1 MKKLFILFFA
11 LSLFA
16 ISCGKKAEQEGTHV
30 HEDGSVHADHE
41 PDTTKQETFT
51 VAGDSTATDSTEHA
65 HKHESGKEH
74 KH

>member
-11 LSLFA
+11 LSLFT

-30 HEDGSVHADHE
+30 HDDGSVHEDHAV
-41 PDTTKQETFT
+41 DTTKQEEFT
-51 VAGDSTATDSTEHA
+51 VPADSMATDSTEHA
-65 HKHESGKEH
+65 HQHEAGEDH

>member
-11 LSLFA
+11 LSLFT

-30 HEDGSVHADHE
+30 HDDGSVHEDHAV
-41 PDTTKQETFT
+41 DTTKQEEFT
-51 VAGDSTATDSTEHA
+51 VSDSTTTDSTEHSRQ
-65 HKHESGKEH
+65 HEAGEEH

>member
-11 LSLFA
+11 VSLFT

-30 HEDGSVHADHE
+30 HDDGSVHEDHTV
-41 PDTTKQETFT
+41 DTTKQEEFT
-51 VAGDSTATDSTEHA
+51 VEGDSTATDSTEHA
-65 HKHESGKEH
+65 QQHEAGEEH

>member
-11 LSLFA
+11 LSLFV

-30 HEDGSVHADHE
+30 HDDGSVHADHAT
-41 PDTTKQETFT
+41 DTTKQEAFT

-65 HKHESGKEH
+65 QQHEAGEEH

>member
-11 LSLFA
+11 MSLFV

-30 HEDGSVHADHE
+30 HDDGSVHADHAV
-41 PDTTKQETFT
+41 DTTKQEEFT
-51 VAGDSTATDSTEHA
+51 VIDSTEHA
-65 HKHESGKEH
+65 HQHEAGEEH